1 MPSESSEMY
10 KKDASSQYQKKMLTL
25 VQRSV
30 LFAALC
36 TLFVVSS
43 SDGAELLDRVVAQ
56 VDGQAITYSEFSLKF
71 NRMKRVSPSITE
83 DEALNS
89 MINSLLLLQ
98 MARKM
103 RLEAATEDD
112 LIKEYVDITI
122 RSRITIP
129 EDRLSEYYN
138 KHKQEFG
145 DKDFSSVRDEI
156 EKYLLELETN
166 KHLKEHLKELQNQA
180 DIVIQLR
187 YK

>member
-1 MPSESSEMY
+1 MH
-10 KKDASSQYQKKMLTL
+10 KKYHTCQYTALL

-30 LFAALC
+30 LLAVIFMLLA
-36 TLFVVSS
+36 VSS
-43 SDGAELLDRVVAQ
+43 SSGVELLDRVVAQ
-56 VDGQAITYSEFSLKF
+56 VDDQAITYSEFSLKF
-71 NRMKRVSPSITE
+71 NRMKQVLPSITE
-83 DEALNS
+83 EEALNS

-98 MARKM
+98 MAKKM
-103 RLEAATEDD
+103 KLEAATEDA

-138 KHKQEFG
+138 NYKQEFG
-145 DKDFSSVRDEI
+145 DKDYSSVRDQI
-156 EKYLLELETN
+156 EKYLLEFETN

-180 DIVIQLR
+180 NIVIQLR

>member
-1 MPSESSEMY
+1 MRKKNYFSQY
-10 KKDASSQYQKKMLTL
+10 KKKMVLL

-30 LFAALC
+30 LLAALFM
-36 TLFVVSS
+36 LFVVSLS
-43 SDGAELLDRVVAQ
+43 AGAELLDRVVAQ
-56 VDGQAITYSEFSLKF
+56 VDDQAITYSEFSLKF
-71 NRMKRVSPSITE
+71 NGMKRVLPSITE

-98 MARKM
+98 RAKKM
-103 RLEAATEDD
+103 KLEAAAEDD

-129 EDRLSEYYN
+129 EDRLIEYYN
-138 KHKQEFG
+138 KNKQEFG

-156 EKYLLELETN
+156 EKYLLELEIN
-166 KHLKEHLKELQNQA
+166 DRLKDHLKELQSQA
-180 DIVIQLR
+180 NIVIQLR